1 MAHIK
6 ITDDEAIT
14 DTFLVGTQISIQK
27 GMTPEKHAANLV
39 GWIPGNSVLVSIVEG
54 IFVFAGFMKD
64 NPVVVRYINR
74 GTVYGFSAVVQD
86 VMRSL
91 GLIAISW
98 PTPLESLA
106 LTSETRIRV
115 HYPVTLTLTTSKG
128 GKVRLEAVLTDLSHK
143 GCQVRLD
150 GKQIKKEQTKEALLV
165 GQLALISLSGAN
177 RPIIDQMKAEVRNIN
192 PAGNYIMVGM
202 ALLDA
207 APDQAKKLQEV
218 VDCQLQS

>member
-14 DTFLVGTQISIQK
+14 GTFLVGTQISIQK
-27 GMTPEKHAANLV
+27 SMAPEKHLANLV
-39 GWIPGNSVLVSIVEG
+39 GWIPGNSVLVSLVEG
-54 IFVFAGFMKD
+54 IFVFAGFFKD
-64 NPVVVRYINR
+64 NSVVVRYINR
-74 GTVYGFSAVVQD
+74 GTVYGFSAIVQD

-91 GLIAISW
+91 GLIALSW
-98 PTPLESLA
+98 PAPLESLA

-115 HYPVTLTLTTSKG
+115 HYPVKLSLTTSKG
-128 GKVRLEAVLTDLSHK
+128 AVQLEATLTDLSHK
-143 GCQVRLD
+143 GCQVWID
-150 GKQIKKEQTKEALLV
+150 SKQIKKAQPKEALFV
-165 GQLALISLSGAN
+165 GQSAHISLSGTN
-177 RPIIDQMKAEVRNIN
+177 QLIIDPFKAEVRNIN

-202 ALLDA
+202 ALQAA

>member
-1 MAHIK
+1 MAHLK
-6 ITDDEAIT
+6 ITDDAAIT

-27 GMTPEKHAANLV
+27 KLTPEKHAANLV
-39 GWIPGNSVLVSIVEG
+39 GWIQGNSVLVGIMDG
-54 IFVFAGFMKD
+54 IFVFSGFMKD

-74 GTVYGFSAVVQD
+74 GTVYGFSSIVQD

-98 PTPLESLA
+98 PAPLESLA

-115 HYPVTLTLTTSKG
+115 HYPVKLTLTTSKG
-128 GKVRLEAVLTDLSHK
+128 TALLEAVLTDLSHK

-150 GKQIKKEQTKEALLV
+150 GKQIKKAQAKETLFI
-165 GQLALISLSGAN
+165 GQLALISLSGTN
-177 RPIIDQMKAEVRNIN
+177 QPIIDQIKAEVRNIN